1 MLQGDVD
8 DGGGRRS
15 VGQLLCEPAIPRV
28 GRQGNDRQI
37 KIGAVETCDHDPL
50 RRDAEFGLHILNNR
64 RCGGGGEQ
72 QHLRDL
78 QVMAIARQLEVVGA
92 KVVAPLRD
100 TVRLIDD
107 QQRERHLL
115 DKTAK
120 TLVLESLHRDHQDL
134 ELVIQ
139 RLLHHSSALL
149 RALAR
154 VEGSGAYSLAFKE
167 GELIVHQ
174 RQQRRYNQG
183 QVRQGE
189 GRQLITERL
198 A

>member
-37 KIGAVETCDHDPL
+37 KIGAVETGDHDPL
-50 RRDAEFGLHILNNR
+50 RRYAEFGLHILNNR

-78 QVMAIARQLEVVGA
+78 QIMAIARQLEVVGA
-92 KVVAPLRD
+92 KVVAPLRN

-120 TLVLESLHRDHQDL
+120 TLVLESLYRNHQDL
-134 ELVIQ
+134 ELSIQ
-139 RLLHHSSALL
+139 RLLHHSSTLL
-149 RALAR
+149 RALA
-154 VEGSGAYSLAFKE
+154 
-167 GELIVHQ
+167 
-174 RQQRRYNQG
+174 
-183 QVRQGE
+183 
-189 GRQLITERL
+189 
-198 A
+198 